1 MASGQAF
8 AVATYSRVG
17 ASAVI
22 VDTDLTNGTMWI
34 NNAMTCG
41 TGTAVGGTSFAIT
54 TADTVIICGGHS
66 LNLTTAATLNVGL
79 LLFDGGAWG
88 GSVLRFSAGNKV
100 LVNMSGATL
109 TITSLSLSAMT
120 TGNTITITMDPVIFT
135 SVTGKSLECPSGTA
149 YTGGTTQ
156 IPAMATCTVGAV
168 VVPPSVSAPIFSTK
182 EKPAVFSEEV
192 K

>member
-41 TGTAVGGTSFAIT
+41 TGTAVGGTSFAMT
-54 TADTVIICGGHS
+54 SADTLVICGTQS
-66 LNLTTAATLNVGL
+66 LNLSAAAIDASALAFETGWVGTVSGL
-79 LLFDGGAWG
+79 KFG
-88 GSVLRFSAGNKV
+88 AGNKT
-100 LVNMSGATL
+100 LVNASGGTL
-109 TITSLSLSAMT
+109 TIASLSLSAMT
-120 TGNTITITMDPVIFT
+120 TGNTIAIQAGSVIFT
-135 SVTGKSLECPSGTA
+135 GVTGGSLACPSGTA
-149 YTGGTTQ
+149 YTPNTAIAANT
-156 IPAMATCTVGAV
+156 TCTVTV
-168 VVPPSVSAPIFSTK
+168 TPPPPAVSAPFFSTK

>member
-1 MASGQAF
+1 LALLASGQAF
-8 AVATYSRVG
+8 ATDYVSKSTP
-17 ASAVI
+17 I
-22 VDTDLTNGTMWI
+22 VDADLTNGTKW
-34 NNAMTCG
+34 A
-41 TGTAVGGTSFAIT
+41 TGGSCAGSAVGGTIAMAST
-54 TADTVIICGGHS
+54 DTLTVCGGHS

-135 SVTGKSLECPSGTA
+135 SVTDKSLECPSGTA

>member
-1 MASGQAF
+1 LALLASGQAF
-8 AVATYSRVG
+8 ATDYVSKSTP
-17 ASAVI
+17 I
-22 VDTDLTNGTMWI
+22 VDADLTNGTKW
-34 NNAMTCG
+34 A
-41 TGTAVGGTSFAIT
+41 TGGSCAGSAVGGTIAMAST
-54 TADTVIICGGHS
+54 DTLTVCGGHS

-88 GSVLRFSAGNKV
+88 GTGGLKFGTGNKT
-100 LVNMSGATL
+100 LVNMSGGLL

-135 SVTGKSLECPSGTA
+135 SVTDKSLECPSGTA